1 MEEKKE
7 MNSDIVSRDSAG
19 SNSLCTVLVHLE
31 AGDLLV
37 LGEAPLLSVGL
48 ALLDKADSLKY
59 VAAKVLIDLPATKVG
74 LANVRITNMVWS
86 RRGTSG
92 LRYWCSRGGSWS
104 LWWWL
109 SDGVRSFLGVDS

>member
-1 MEEKKE
+1 MEVEKK
-7 MNSDIVSRDSAG
+7 MNSDKMSGDSAG
-19 SNSLCTVLVHLE
+19 FNSLCTVLVHLE

-74 LANVRITNMVWS
+74 LAAIMN
-86 RRGTSG
+86 
-92 LRYWCSRGGSWS
+92 
-104 LWWWL
+104 
-109 SDGVRSFLGVDS
+109 